1 MPSITLVIVLLE
13 VCKIS
18 KSYTY
23 LPSSSCEVWSAV
35 NCIDTT
41 PEVASAATVGQSNST
56 TANIGV
62 NTASGPQTVSVSLPS
77 AQAAQNSSLQL
88 KLLGDVD
95 TTTLND
101 GAILQ
106 YRSSDGKF
114 VTRNEIV
121 TTTGTLTL
129 NAGAF

>member
-1 MPSITLVIVLLE
+1 VADIT
-13 VCKIS
+13 
-18 KSYTY
+18 
-23 LPSSSCEVWSAV
+23 
-35 NCIDTT
+35 
-41 PEVASAATVGQSNST
+41 ATVGQNNST

-95 TTTLND
+95 TTTLDD
-101 GAILQ
+101 GALLQ

-114 VTRNEIV
+114 VARTEIS

>member
-1 MPSITLVIVLLE
+1 MPDITARI
-13 VCKIS
+13 
-18 KSYTY
+18 
-23 LPSSSCEVWSAV
+23 
-35 NCIDTT
+35 N
-41 PEVASAATVGQSNST
+41 
-56 TANIGV
+56 V

-95 TTTLND
+95 TTDLND

-106 YRSSDGKF
+106 YRSSDAKF
-114 VTRNEIV
+114 VTTNEIV
-121 TTTGTLTL
+121 TTSGTLTI

>member
-1 MPSITLVIVLLE
+1 MADIT
-13 VCKIS
+13 
-18 KSYTY
+18 
-23 LPSSSCEVWSAV
+23 
-35 NCIDTT
+35 
-41 PEVASAATVGQSNST
+41 ATVGQNNST

-62 NTASGPQTVSVSLPS
+62 NTAAGPQTVSVSLPS

-95 TTTLND
+95 TTTLDD
-101 GAILQ
+101 GALLQ

-114 VTRNEIV
+114 VTRTEIS

>member
-1 MPSITLVIVLLE
+1 MADITATINPQ
-13 VCKIS
+13 
-18 KSYTY
+18 T
-23 LPSSSCEVWSAV
+23 SA
-35 NCIDTT
+35 
-41 PEVASAATVGQSNST
+41 
-56 TANIGV
+56 
-62 NTASGPQTVSVSLPS
+62 GPQKVSVTLP
-77 AQAAQNSSLQL
+77 AAAAAQNSSLSL

-95 TTTLND
+95 TTSLND

-114 VTRNEIV
+114 VTRTEIV

>member
-1 MPSITLVIVLLE
+1 MADIT
-13 VCKIS
+13 
-18 KSYTY
+18 
-23 LPSSSCEVWSAV
+23 
-35 NCIDTT
+35 
-41 PEVASAATVGQSNST
+41 ATVGQTNST
-56 TANIGV
+56 TANIGI
-62 NTASGPQTVSVSLPS
+62 NTASGPQTVSVALPS

-95 TTTLND
+95 TSTLSD

-114 VTRNEIV
+114 VSRTEIV

>member
-1 MPSITLVIVLLE
+1 MPDITA
-13 VCKIS
+13 KI
-18 KSYTY
+18 
-23 LPSSSCEVWSAV
+23 
-35 NCIDTT
+35 N
-41 PEVASAATVGQSNST
+41 
-56 TANIGV
+56 V
-62 NTASGPQTVSVSLPS
+62 NTSHGPQQVSVALPS

-95 TTTLND
+95 TPSLDD

-114 VTRNEIV
+114 VSKTEIV

-129 NAGAF
+129 NAGQF